1 MYYVYTSDNNNN
13 DKNINNNKSSSS
25 SSTTTRTPC
34 APVAQCAAHDSA
46 PLPLGSP
53 TPLLQHAPPADTAT
67 LPT

>member
-25 SSTTTRTPC
+25 SSTTRTPC